1 MAVPPDA
8 LWLPA
13 LFVILVGSAVSVRL
27 LRISLPAALA
37 LGLVKAS
44 VPFLY
49 FGYFSNSAWHLMDD
63 IKYYEMGRLLLAKGS
78 NPFLIFFSWSGREQL
93 FSVAGGMHI
102 LYYWWN
108 LLALY
113 LFGPYYSSP
122 VFLNVAATFVTAA
135 FMAAMA
141 RGIGCSETYAKYLG
155 VFFLL
160 QWDLLAWSS
169 VVNLKDTLVLLL
181 TVAAIYFGMQAA
193 QQRQLRYLALLAIP
207 LYALRWIRF
216 YVPMLLCMA
225 AVLWAAVTLRGWKRI
240 SLILFSVAGGLAMLH
255 ITSAEPIAE
264 QYLRGNWLYGVV
276 RFLFTPLPWSIG
288 PGYSFLTIPMILHEA
303 MIVPAIVVG
312 IRLAQKSVGFRFI
325 ALYCLVVILF
335 YGHVPIRQGP
345 RERLQVC
352 WILAWGEF
360 ECFWQVVHAALGWR
374 SERIAS
380 PGESYAPEA
389 QVET

>member
-13 LFVILVGSAVSVRL
+13 LFVILVGIAVSVRF

-37 LGLVKAS
+37 LGVVKAS
-44 VPFLY
+44 IPFLY
-49 FGYFSNSAWHLMDD
+49 FGYFSNSAWHLLDD
-63 IKYYEMGRLLLAKGS
+63 IKYYEMGRLLLTKGN
-78 NPFLIFFSWSGREQL
+78 NPFLILFTAGGREQL

-122 VFLNVAATFVTAA
+122 VFLNVAATFVSAA
-135 FMAAMA
+135 LMAAIA
-141 RGIGCSETYAKYLG
+141 RGIGCSETYAKYLA

-169 VVNLKDTLVLLL
+169 LVNLKDTLVLLL

-193 QQRQLRYLALLAIP
+193 QRRQLRYLALLAIP
-207 LYALRWIRF
+207 LYAVLWVRF
-216 YVPMLLCMA
+216 YVPMLLCTA
-225 AVLWAAVTLRGWKRI
+225 AVLWAAVTLRGWKRV
-240 SLILFSVAGGLAMLH
+240 SLILFSTAGGFVVLH
-255 ITSAEPIAE
+255 MTSAQALVG
-264 QYLRGNWLYGVV
+264 QYLRGDWIYGVV
-276 RFLFTPLPWSIG
+276 RFIFTPLPWSIS
-288 PGYSFLTIPMILHEA
+288 PGYSFLTIPAILHGL
-303 MIVPAIVVG
+303 MVVPAIIVG
-312 IRLAQKSVGFRFI
+312 VRLAQRSAGFRFVG
-325 ALYCLVVILF
+325 LYFLVVILF

-345 RERLQVC
+345 RERFQVC
-352 WILAWGEF
+352 WMLAWGEF
-360 ECFWQVVHAALGWR
+360 ECLWQVAHSALAWR
-374 SERIAS
+374 SEHMAP

>member
-13 LFVILVGSAVSVRL
+13 LFVILVGTAVSVRF
-27 LRISLPAALA
+27 LRISLASALA

-44 VPFLY
+44 IPFLY

-63 IKYYEMGRLLLAKGS
+63 IKYYEMGRLLLSKDS
-78 NPFLIFFSWSGREQL
+78 NPFLIFFSGGGREQL

-113 LFGPYYSSP
+113 VFGPYYSSP
-122 VFLNVAATFVTAA
+122 VFLNVAATFVSAA

-141 RGIGCSETYAKYLG
+141 RGIGCSETYAKYLA

-169 VVNLKDTLVLLL
+169 VVNLKDTLVILL
-181 TVAAIYFGMQAA
+181 TVAAMYFGMQAA
-193 QQRQLRYLALLAIP
+193 RQRQLRCLALLAIP
-207 LYALRWIRF
+207 LYAVLWIRF
-216 YVPMLLCMA
+216 YVPMLLLLA
-225 AVLWAAVTLRGWKRI
+225 LLLWAALTLRGWKRI
-240 SLILFSVAGGLAMLH
+240 SLILFSAAGGLALLH
-255 ITSAEPIAE
+255 MTSAVPIVKE
-264 QYLRGNWLYGVV
+264 YLRGDWIYGVV
-276 RFLFTPLPWSIG
+276 RFTFTPLPWSIS
-288 PGYSFLTIPMILHEA
+288 PAYSFLTIPTILHDV
-303 MIVPAIVVG
+303 MVVPAIIAGVV
-312 IRLAQKSVGFRFI
+312 LARRNVWFRFV

-345 RERLQVC
+345 RERFQVC

-360 ECFWQVVHAALGWR
+360 ECFWQLAHGPLAWR
-374 SERIAS
+374 SEYIAP